1 MSYYPQ
7 PGTSHSPPPL
17 QHPVPTHPPVAP
29 PEPPATPGSPSGYMR
44 FTSPP
49 QHPTSISPNRQYA
62 QYGGGGYS
70 PPQGYGQ
77 PQWQSFGAVPAG
89 VGAVPVPGTQQPVA
103 APGFSIPAAGGMWGV
118 NDATAQMGVQLGKS
132 AVAAGQDYMEKNFGA
147 HLMPLSM
154 LKHQFNVSNQY
165 VLNKLRLVLFPWTHK
180 PWTRKV
186 QRSVDAQDA
195 GPPKYMPPREDLN
208 SPDLYI
214 PVMALVTYVLVA
226 AVKTG
231 VTGRFNPEVLGLT
244 ASKAL
249 AIVLVE
255 CAVVRLG
262 CYFLN
267 IQSTGQFIDLLAFG
281 GYKFVGII
289 ATLIASLL
297 GFGNFLYWSIFI
309 YCFLANAFFLL
320 RSLRSIVLPDPSI
333 THAAPLTHAQR
344 AYRVQFLFVLAIMQ
358 VLYMGVLVRV

>member
-7 PGTSHSPPPL
+7 PGTSRSPPPL
-17 QHPVPTHPPVAP
+17 QHPIPTHPPTAP

-44 FTSPP
+44 FVSPP
-49 QHPTSISPNRQYA
+49 QHPTSVSPNRQYA
-62 QYGGGGYS
+62 QYAGGGYAQ
-70 PPQGYGQ
+70 PQQPGYGQ

-89 VGAVPVPGTQQPVA
+89 VGAVPVPGTQQP
-103 APGFSIPAAGGMWGV
+103 APGFSIPAAAGVWGV
-118 NDATAQMGVQLGKS
+118 NDATAQMGVQLGRS

-165 VLNKLRLVLFPWTHK
+165 VLNKLRLVLFPWMHK

-186 QRSVDAQDA
+186 QRTDAQDA
-195 GPPKYMPPREDLN
+195 GPPKYMPPRDDLN

-281 GYKFVGII
+281 GYKFVGQ
-289 ATLIASLL
+289 
-297 GFGNFLYWSIFI
+297 
-309 YCFLANAFFLL
+309 L

-333 THAAPLTHAQR
+333 THAAPLTQTQR
-344 AYRVQFLFVLAIMQ
+344 GHRVQFLFVLAIMQ

>member
-7 PGTSHSPPPL
+7 PGTSRSPPPL
-17 QHPVPTHPPVAP
+17 QHPIPTHPPTAP

-49 QHPTSISPNRQYA
+49 QNPTSVSPNRQYA
-62 QYGGGGYS
+62 QYAGGGYGQ
-70 PPQGYGQ
+70 PPQPGYGQ

-89 VGAVPVPGTQQPVA
+89 AVPVPGTAQQP
-103 APGFSIPAAGGMWGV
+103 APGFTIPPAAGMWGV
-118 NDATAQMGVQLGKS
+118 NDVTAQMGMQLGKN

-165 VLNKLRLVLFPWTHK
+165 VLKKLQLVLFPWMHK
-180 PWTRKV
+180 PWTRRV
-186 QRSVDAQDA
+186 QRSSDAQDA
-195 GPPKYMPPREDLN
+195 GPPKYMPPRDDLN

-297 GFGNFLYWSIFI
+297 GFGNFLYWSVFT

-344 AYRVQFLFVLAIMQ
+344 GHRVQFLFVLAIMQ